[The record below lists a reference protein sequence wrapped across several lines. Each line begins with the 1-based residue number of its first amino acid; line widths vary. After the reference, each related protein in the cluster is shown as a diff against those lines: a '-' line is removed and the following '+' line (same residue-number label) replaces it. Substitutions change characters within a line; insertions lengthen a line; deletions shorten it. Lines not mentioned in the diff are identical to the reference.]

1 MAEDKDITFS
11 PRYYADKSFLL
22 QNEFRQELK
31 NSKILSDFSFLIGD
45 AGTKGHFFYNQFG
58 NVNNNLNYE
67 LNLQSVEGDNYL
79 KNHKLV
85 DTSSLINND
94 NLLISNFDLNWD
106 FKDAELYTSVKVF
119 EDLSGII
126 MTDINIFP

>member
-1 MAEDKDITFS
+1 M
-11 PRYYADKSFLL
+11 L

-45 AGTKGHFFYNQFG
+45 AGTKGHFYNQFG

-119 EDLSGII
+119 EDLSRNYN
-126 MTDINIFP
+126 DRYQYVFPDLIFQKI